1 MKKLILSILT
11 FTLFGFGAVA
21 FADDFPLGPG
31 DVLKISVYGNPDL
44 ALDTRVNDAGMISYP
59 LVGDIKVGGMS
70 PSDAEKKIADMLKEG
85 DFIRD
90 PHVNLIVTLRESQQV
105 SVLGQVNKPGRF
117 AIDTKHDLT
126 DVLAMAGGV
135 NPEAGDMVTLI
146 RKSDGKTNKQT
157 IDLLEIMR
165 APGTTKDPELLPGD
179 VVYVE
184 RAPHF
189 YIYGEVQKPGSYRLE
204 RGMDVVQALSVG
216 GGLSIRGTER
226 GVRIK
231 RRDEKGEVR
240 VIKAKAE
247 EKLQPN
253 DVVEVQESLF

>member
-11 FTLFGFGAVA
+11 VAMLGLGVNA
-21 FADDFPLGPG
+21 FADDLPLGPG

-44 ALDTRVNDAGMISYP
+44 ALDTRVNDEGVISYP
-59 LVGDIKVGGMS
+59 LVGDIKVGGMA
-70 PSDAEKKIADMLKEG
+70 PSEAEKTIADKLKNG
-85 DFIRD
+85 GFIRD
-90 PHVNLIVTLRESQQV
+90 PHVNLIVTVRESQQIA
-105 SVLGQVNKPGRF
+105 VLGQVNKPGRF

-135 NPEAGDMVTLI
+135 NEEAGDMVTLI
-146 RKSDGKTNKQT
+146 RKSDGKTSKQQ
-157 IDLLEIMR
+157 IDLLQIMR
-165 APGTTKDPELLPGD
+165 EPGSAKDPELLPGD

-231 RRDEKGEVR
+231 RRDAQGEVHI
-240 VIKAKAE
+240 IKAKAD
-247 EKLQPN
+247 EKLQPD

>member
-1 MKKLILSILT
+1 MKKFILSLMT
-11 FTLFGFGAVA
+11 FTMLAMAGST
-21 FADDFPLGPG
+21 FASDIQLGPG

-44 ALDTRVNDAGMISYP
+44 SLDTRVSDEGMISYP

-70 PSDAEKKIADMLKEG
+70 PGEAEKKISDMLKDG
-85 DFIRD
+85 GFIRD
-90 PHVNLIVTLRESQQV
+90 PHVNLMVTVMESQQV

-117 AIDTKHDLT
+117 AIGAKHDLT

-135 NPEAGDMVTLI
+135 NGDAGDMVTLI
-146 RKSDGKTNKQT
+146 RKSDGKTTKQS

-165 APGTTKDPELLPGD
+165 EPGSAKNPELLPGD

-204 RGMDVVQALSVG
+204 RGMDVMQALSVG
-216 GGLSIRGTER
+216 GGLNIRGTER

-231 RRDEKGEVR
+231 RRDEQGAMH
-240 VIKAKAE
+240 VIKAKIDDKILA
-247 EKLQPN
+247 N

>member
-1 MKKLILSILT
+1 MKNFVLSLVTFALLGLT
-11 FTLFGFGAVA
+11 GAA
-21 FADDFPLGPG
+21 FAEDIQLGPG

-44 ALDTRVNDAGMISYP
+44 SLDTRVNDEGKISYP

-70 PSDAEKKIADMLKEG
+70 PSAAEKKIADLLQSG
-85 DFIRD
+85 GFIRE
-90 PHVNLIVTLRESQQV
+90 PHVNLIVTVMESQQV

-117 AIDTKHDLT
+117 PIDTKHDLT

-135 NPEAGDMVTLI
+135 NGDAGDMVTLI
-146 RKSDGKTNKQT
+146 RKRDGKTTKQS

-165 APGTTKDPELLPGD
+165 EPSTTENPELLPGD

-189 YIYGEVQKPGSYRLE
+189 YIYGEVQKPGAYRLE
-204 RGMDVVQALSVG
+204 RGMDVMQALSVG
-216 GGLSIRGTER
+216 GGLNIRGTER

-231 RRDEKGEVR
+231 RRDDKGEMHIVR
-240 VIKAKAE
+240 VKNDDKV
-247 EKLQPN
+247 LPN
-253 DVVEVQESLF
+253 DVIEVQESLF